1 MAVPTITLNNGHKVP
16 VLGLGTW
23 QSAVSILLKNN
34 TNIKMYIIMQE
45 QSFARAL
52 MIDNFCVFFQ
62 NLHSYYPFCHI

>member
-1 MAVPTITLNNGHKVP
+1 
-16 VLGLGTW
+16 
-23 QSAVSILLKNN
+23 
-34 TNIKMYIIMQE
+34 MYIIMQE